1 MWTCRYEPGAWF
13 RYVSETH
20 LHWTSHPI
28 FPTSTV
34 TMKSIVLVLL
44 AALTHDH
51 VSAFA
56 PTVAFSRGTKVTKT
70 TTELPMIG
78 GMFQGLFG
86 KKDATVT
93 DSVYFDV
100 SIGDKPAGRIT
111 IGLYGDVVP
120 KTVEN
125 FKQLCTGKPGFGY
138 KGSIFHRVIPGFMCQ
153 GGDFTN
159 FNGTGGKS
167 IYGRVFNDENFDLVH
182 NGPGTLSMANA
193 GPNTNGSQFFICTA
207 DTPWLN
213 GKHTVFGKVTNGM
226 DIVRTIESYGNDRG
240 QPAQE
245 IKITSCGSL

>member
-1 MWTCRYEPGAWF
+1 MCGHGGMNQVSGTWY

-20 LHWTSHPI
+20 LHWTSHSI

-159 FNGTGGKS
+159 FNGTGGA
-167 IYGRVFNDENFDLVH
+167 L
-182 NGPGTLSMANA
+182 
-193 GPNTNGSQFFICTA
+193 
-207 DTPWLN
+207 
-213 GKHTVFGKVTNGM
+213 
-226 DIVRTIESYGNDRG
+226 
-240 QPAQE
+240 
-245 IKITSCGSL
+245 